1 MTDQARNEK
10 NLALVRWLTYLMFMM
25 FAMTSDSVGEI
36 IKEVKRE
43 FDVSNTQASLMH
55 TLFMVGIAF
64 SGLFLGFLA
73 DKFGRKNTI
82 ILGLSLFAISCYLF
96 LVGTSF
102 SFILGLITLSGV
114 AVGVFKT
121 AALALIGDIS
131 TSTKQHTGT
140 MNGAEAF
147 FGVGA
152 IIGPLL
158 VAWLVREGVDW
169 KWLYVIA
176 GGLCTLLILM
186 AYKVDYPEYQKPI
199 DSDNNTAKVNNFA
212 SSLKLLKN
220 RYAMGFSIGAFL
232 YVAAES
238 AIYVWM
244 PSYLVCDAVNLND
257 TFACYTSD
265 SQKYLAMYAVSVFF
279 SLRAAGRFVGIWMMQ
294 HFNWALVLLIFSFA
308 ILLCFVGG
316 LIGGKETALYLFP
329 LTGIFMSV
337 IYPTFNSKGISCFPK
352 SEHGTVAGVIL
363 FFTAAGAAA
372 GPLIMGIV
380 SDAYGGDAKYGFI
393 VATGFAAVLFLGLLY
408 NFIANPTE
416 KRLAEVEK
424 TEYSQPSAS
433 S

>member
-1 MTDQARNEK
+1 MTDKARNEK

-55 TLFMVGIAF
+55 TLFMIGIAF

-82 ILGLSLFAISCYLF
+82 ILGLSLFAVSCYLF

-114 AVGVFKT
+114 AVGIFKT

-199 DSDNNTAKVNNFA
+199 DSDNNTAKVNNFT
-212 SSLKLLKN
+212 SSIKLLKN

-244 PSYLVCDAVNLND
+244 PSYLVCDAVSLD
-257 TFACYTSD
+257 ETFACYTSD
-265 SQKYLAMYAVSVFF
+265 SQKYLAMYAVAVFF

-308 ILLCFVGG
+308 ILVCFLGG
-316 LIGGKETALYLFP
+316 LIGGKEVALYLFP

-380 SDAYGGDAKYGFI
+380 SDAYGGDAKYGFM
-393 VATGFAAVLFLGLLY
+393 VATGFAGLLFLGLLY
-408 NFIANPTE
+408 NFIFNPTE

-424 TEYSQPSAS
+424 TEYSNPSAS
-433 S
+433 G

>member
-1 MTDQARNEK
+1 MTDKARNEK

-55 TLFMVGIAF
+55 TLFMIGIAF

-82 ILGLSLFAISCYLF
+82 ILGLSLFAVSCYLF

-199 DSDNNTAKVNNFA
+199 DSNSKTAKQNNFA
-212 SSLKLLKN
+212 SSIKLLKN
-220 RYAMGFSIGAFL
+220 QYAMGFSIGAFL

-244 PSYLVCDAVNLND
+244 PSYLVCDAVNLED

-308 ILLCFVGG
+308 ILICFTGG
-316 LIGGKETALYLFP
+316 LIGGKEVALYLFP

-380 SDAYGGDAKYGFI
+380 SDAYGGDAKYGFM
-393 VATGFAAVLFLGLLY
+393 VATGFAGLLFLGLLY
-408 NFIANPTE
+408 NFIFNPTE

-424 TEYSQPSAS
+424 TEYSNPSTS
-433 S
+433 R

>member
-1 MTDQARNEK
+1 MTDKARNEK

-55 TLFMVGIAF
+55 TLFMIGIAF

-82 ILGLSLFAISCYLF
+82 ILGLSLFAVSCYLF

-114 AVGVFKT
+114 AVGIFKT

-199 DSDNNTAKVNNFA
+199 NSDNTAAKVNNFA
-212 SSLKLLKN
+212 SSIKLLKN

-244 PSYLVCDAVNLND
+244 PSYLVCDAVSLD
-257 TFACYTSD
+257 ETFACYTSD

-308 ILLCFVGG
+308 ILVCFLGG
-316 LIGGKETALYLFP
+316 LIGGKEVALYLFP

-393 VATGFAAVLFLGLLY
+393 VATGFAGLLFLGLLY
-408 NFIANPTE
+408 NFIFNPTE

-424 TEYSQPSAS
+424 TEYSNPSAS
-433 S
+433 R

>member
-1 MTDQARNEK
+1 MK
-10 NLALVRWLTYLMFMM
+10 NVPDTSNATLIRWLTYLMFMM

-43 FDVSNTQASLMH
+43 FDVSNTEASLMH
-55 TLFMVGIAF
+55 SLFMIGIAF

-73 DKFGRKNTI
+73 DKFGRKKTI
-82 ILGLSLFAISCYLF
+82 ILGLALFALSCYLF
-96 LVGTSF
+96 LVGNSF
-102 SFILGLITLSGV
+102 EFILGLITLSGL

-131 TSTKQHTGT
+131 RSTKEHTGT

-152 IIGPLL
+152 IIGPLI
-158 VAWLVREGVDW
+158 VAWMVREGVDW
-169 KWLYVIA
+169 KLLYVLA

-186 AYKVDYPEYQKPI
+186 AWKADYPEHVPTSNSHKP
-199 DSDNNTAKVNNFA
+199 VNFL

-220 RYAMGFSIGAFL
+220 PYAMGFSIGAFL

-244 PSYLVCDAVNLND
+244 PSYLVCDAVSV
-257 TFACYTSD
+257 TESFACYTTGPE
-265 SQKYLAMYAVSVFF
+265 KMLAMYAVSVFF
-279 SLRAAGRFVGIWMMQ
+279 SLRAVGRFVGIWMMQ
-294 HFNWALVLLIFSFA
+294 RYNWALVLMLFSLA
-308 ILLCFVGG
+308 ITLCFIGGLVGG
-316 LIGGKETALYLFP
+316 KCVALYLFP
-329 LTGIFMSV
+329 LTGVFMSV
-337 IYPTFNSKGISCFPK
+337 IYPTFNSKGICCFAK

-372 GPLIMGIV
+372 GPFIMGMV

-393 VATGFAAVLFLGLLY
+393 VATGFASVLFIGLLLNY
-408 NFIANPTE
+408 IFNPAE
-416 KRLAEVEK
+416 AHLASVEK
-424 TEYSQPSAS
+424 TEYGS
-433 S
+433 

>member
-1 MTDQARNEK
+1 
-10 NLALVRWLTYLMFMM
+10 MFMM

-55 TLFMVGIAF
+55 TLFMIGIAF

-82 ILGLSLFAISCYLF
+82 ILGLSLFAVSCYLF

-186 AYKVDYPEYQKPI
+186 AYKVDYPEYQKPV
-199 DSDNNTAKVNNFA
+199 DSDNNIAKVNNFA
-212 SSLKLLKN
+212 SSIKLLKN

-244 PSYLVCDAVNLND
+244 PSYLVCDAVNLED

-308 ILLCFVGG
+308 ILVCFVGG
-316 LIGGKETALYLFP
+316 LIGGKEVALYLFP

-380 SDAYGGDAKYGFI
+380 SDAYGGDAKYGFM
-393 VATGFAAVLFLGLLY
+393 VATGFAGLLFLGLLY
-408 NFIANPTE
+408 NFIFNPTE

-424 TEYSQPSAS
+424 TEYSNPSAS
-433 S
+433 R

>member
-1 MTDQARNEK
+1 MTDKARNEK

-43 FDVSNTQASLMH
+43 FDVTNTQASLMH
-55 TLFMVGIAF
+55 TLFMIGIAF

-82 ILGLSLFAISCYLF
+82 ILGLSLFAVSCYLF

-186 AYKVDYPEYQKPI
+186 AYKVDYPEYQKPV

-212 SSLKLLKN
+212 SSMKLLKN

-244 PSYLVCDAVNLND
+244 PSYLVCDAINLED

-265 SQKYLAMYAVSVFF
+265 SQQYLAMYAVSVFF

-294 HFNWALVLLIFSFA
+294 HFNWALVLLLFSLA
-308 ILLCFVGG
+308 ILICFVGG
-316 LIGGKETALYLFP
+316 LIGGKEVALYLFP

-393 VATGFAAVLFLGLLY
+393 VATGFAGLLFLGLLY
-408 NFIANPTE
+408 NFIFNPTE

-424 TEYSQPSAS
+424 TEYSNPSAS

>member
-1 MTDQARNEK
+1 MTDKARNEK

-55 TLFMVGIAF
+55 TLFMIGIAF

-82 ILGLSLFAISCYLF
+82 ILGLSLFAVSCYLF

-199 DSDNNTAKVNNFA
+199 DSNSNTAKPNNFA
-212 SSLKLLKN
+212 SSIKLLKN

-244 PSYLVCDAVNLND
+244 PSYLVCDAVNLED

-265 SQKYLAMYAVSVFF
+265 TQKYLAMYAVAVFF

-308 ILLCFVGG
+308 ILVCFLGG
-316 LIGGKETALYLFP
+316 LIGGKEVALYLFP

-380 SDAYGGDAKYGFI
+380 SDAYGGDAKYGFM
-393 VATGFAAVLFLGLLY
+393 VATGFAGLLFLGLLY
-408 NFIANPTE
+408 NFIFNPTE

-424 TEYSQPSAS
+424 TEYSNPSAS
-433 S
+433 G

>member
-1 MTDQARNEK
+1 MTDKARNEK

-102 SFILGLITLSGV
+102 SFILGLITLSGI

-186 AYKVDYPEYQKPI
+186 AYKVDYPEYQKPV
-199 DSDNNTAKVNNFA
+199 DSNNKAKTNNFA
-212 SSLKLLKN
+212 SSIKLLKN

-265 SQKYLAMYAVSVFF
+265 SQKYLAMYAVSAFF

-308 ILLCFVGG
+308 ILVCFVGG
-316 LIGGKETALYLFP
+316 LIGGKEVALYLFP

-380 SDAYGGDAKYGFI
+380 SDAYGGDAKYGFM
-393 VATGFAAVLFLGLLY
+393 VATGFSGLLFLGLLY
-408 NFIANPTE
+408 NYIFNPTE

-424 TEYSQPSAS
+424 TEYSNPLNPS
-433 S
+433 

>member
-1 MTDQARNEK
+1 MTNIQTNEK

-43 FDVSNTQASLMH
+43 FDVSNTEASLMH

-96 LVGTSF
+96 LLGTSF
-102 SFILGLITLSGV
+102 AFILGLITLSGI
-114 AVGVFKT
+114 AVGIFKT

-176 GGLCTLLILM
+176 GGLCTLLIAM
-186 AYKVDYPEYQKPI
+186 AYKVDYPEFKAS
-199 DSDNNTAKVNNFA
+199 DSKTKKGSNFV

-220 RYAMGFSIGAFL
+220 PYSIGFSIGAFL

-244 PSYLVCDAVNLND
+244 PSYLVCDASSLED
-257 TFACYTSD
+257 TFACYASD
-265 SQKYLAMYAVSVFF
+265 GQQMLAMYAVAVFF

-294 HFNWALVLLIFSFA
+294 HFNWALVLMLFSGA
-308 ILLCFVGG
+308 ILVCFVGG
-316 LIGGKETALYLFP
+316 LVGGRETALYLFP
-329 LTGIFMSV
+329 LSGIFMSV
-337 IYPTFNSKGISCFPK
+337 IYPTFNSKGMSCFPK
-352 SEHGTVAGVIL
+352 AEHGSVAGIIL

-380 SDAYGGDAKYGFI
+380 SDAYDGEAKYGFM
-393 VATGFAAVLFLGLLY
+393 VATGFAAVLFVGLLY
-408 NFIANPTE
+408 NYIFNPTE
-416 KRLAEVEK
+416 ARLAEIEK
-424 TEYSQPSAS
+424 TEYL
-433 S
+433 